1 MPWLQ
6 NPSTGESYWSDSPT
20 PTAAPAPAAAPAI
33 GDPNDPKFTDASSP
47 NYAGPGHT
55 YSPTTGWRM
64 TNPAANQA
72 YWANK
77 RAELELATNQATVPT
92 PAAVP
97 PPVNTNIVP
106 PPAPW
111 TPPKP
116 ASTFDAPVFAP
127 VARTAGRDPFAARDA
142 GVTTAT
148 GKPPTVAPGAF
159 KQPPAAPPDPGTT
172 PAEVDRAR
180 IDQLLKSVNSAT
192 SGLLGI
198 ANTRDQFSQAQA
210 QLAIST
216 EDAQRAALGQARSGS
231 RRDRSMLERTA
242 IAEGATLASD
252 AGRSAALLRGQEEEA
267 SQKLRLDAFKAA
279 GDLGLNASALEVD
292 VNQLDM
298 NAATNYL
305 NQVFETNRLGLT
317 IDQAEA
323 ERITNFTRD
332 MALIAKDY
340 YSLSLTERQA
350 VRDDLTRRY
359 GISEQAKTAL
369 AQLDAQPGFWEKAGL
384 GLLQAAPGA
393 AATIAT
399 GKP

>member
-1 MPWLQ
+1 MP
-6 NPSTGESYWSDSPT
+6 
-20 PTAAPAPAAAPAI
+20 AAPV
-33 GDPNDPKFTDASSP
+33 GDPNDPRYTDASHP
-47 NYAGPGHT
+47 DYRGPGYH
-55 YSPTTGWRM
+55 YDPARGWGILPQDVPT
-64 TNPAANQA
+64 NQA

-77 RAELELATNQATVPT
+77 RAELELAANQASI
-92 PAAVP
+92 PAAAP
-97 PPVNTNIVP
+97 PPV
-106 PPAPW
+106 A
-111 TPPKP
+111 TPSPQLP
-116 ASTFDAPVFAP
+116 TQRPTSGDTFDAPVFSSP
-127 VARTAGRDPFAARDA
+127 ITGRGADPFARQAPAVASPTGTVSA
-142 GVTTAT
+142 GQRAALTA
-148 GKPPTVAPGAF
+148 P
-159 KQPPAAPPDPGTT
+159 QPAPPGPGDA
-172 PAEVDRAR
+172 PATVDRER

-216 EDAQRAALGQARSGS
+216 QDAQRAALGQARSGS
-231 RRDRSMLERTA
+231 RRDRSMLERAA

-267 SQKLRLDAFKAA
+267 TQKLRLDAFKAA
-279 GDLGLNASALEVD
+279 GELGLNASALEVD

-305 NQVFETNRLGLT
+305 NQVFETNRLNLT

-340 YSLSLTERQA
+340 YALSLQERAA

-359 GISEQAKTAL
+359 GISEQSKTAL

-384 GLLQAAPGA
+384 GLLAAAPGVIATVATGGA
-393 AATIAT
+393 AAPLAAAGTAAAM
-399 GKP
+399 GAMA